1 MNVNYNEEYQVIV
14 DRAALEDANNV
25 VDCLEDAVLLL
36 RDAIE
41 GGEQKKAASL
51 CWLVGYVLADHSDV
65 LLRARRGRMAGP
77 MGRQTA

>member
-14 DRAALEDANNV
+14 DRDALEDASIM
-25 VDCLEDAVLLL
+25 VDCLEDAMFLL

-65 LLRARRGRMAGP
+65 LMRARHGNMAGP